1 MTDWQKQ
8 MEEQR
13 QARLKMLSEGKII
26 ALEKWKE
33 HNVDHVDFIFD
44 CGGDSMGDTN
54 IEIYDKE
61 GKLIEVPEIENYID
75 EAVYQNV
82 NFYEASDGVYMG
94 ESGTVVITLD
104 EDDDEEEF
112 SYSKDSQEE
121 WSEHTTFTEKI
132 ELTDEEVEFIDKYVA
147 DFNGNMDS
155 GDYNVNYK
163 TDFVQTDELVAVEE
177 ALMKKLQDFFEKYE
191 PKLDNLSD
199 WHTMEVQ
206 GDTLNKENKT
216 IDIEMSFNHYVYKSS
231 DN

>member
-44 CGGDSMGDTN
+44 CGGDSMGETS

-75 EAVYQNV
+75 EAVYHNV

-94 ESGTVVITLD
+94 ENGTVVITLD
-104 EDDDEEEF
+104 EDDEDEF
-112 SYSKDSQEE
+112 YYSKDSQEE

-132 ELTDEEVEFIDKYVA
+132 QLTDEEVEFIDKYVA
-147 DFNGNMDS
+147 DFNGNMGE

-163 TDFVQTDELVAVEE
+163 TDFVQTDELVALEE
-177 ALMKKLQDFFEKYE
+177 ALMKKLQDFFENYE
-191 PKLDNLSD
+191 PKLENLSD
-199 WHTMEVQ
+199 WHTMEVN
-206 GDTLNKENKT
+206 DTTLDKENKT
-216 IDIEMSFNHYVYKSS
+216 IDIEMSFNHYVYRPSE
-231 DN
+231 N

>member
-13 QARLKMLSEGKII
+13 QARLKMLSEGKLI

-33 HNVDHVDFIFD
+33 HNVDHVDFIFS
-44 CGGDSMGDTN
+44 CGGDSMEDTS

-75 EAVYQNV
+75 EAVYHNV

-94 ESGTVVITLD
+94 ESGTVLITLD
-104 EDDDEEEF
+104 EDDEDEF
-112 SYSKDSQEE
+112 YYSKDSQEE
-121 WSEHTTFTEKI
+121 WSEHTPFTEKI

-147 DFNGNMDS
+147 DFNGNMGE

-163 TDFVQTDELVAVEE
+163 TDFVQTDELVALEE
-177 ALMKKLQDFFEKYE
+177 ALMKKLQDFFENYE
-191 PKLDNLSD
+191 PKLEHLSD

-206 GDTLNKENKT
+206 GDTLDKENKT
-216 IDIEMSFNHYVYKSS
+216 IDIEMSFNHYVYKPSES
-231 DN
+231 